1 MILLNIDNITKSFGG
16 LTALEDINIKINKGQ
31 IVGLVGPNGAGKT
44 TLINIITGYEL
55 ATKGKIYYKGLDI
68 SNLPVYKRSLM
79 GITRT
84 FQVPQHF
91 KSLTVYENILI
102 PLLLRNNDSAARR
115 FAYNIAEK
123 MFLADDLNKDADSL
137 SIGKLKLLEIAKA
150 YATNP
155 EFILVDEPVGGLSAD
170 KMDAVIEIIRGLRNE
185 GMTILLVEHVMK
197 AVMSLVD
204 ELVVLN
210 FGKILSQGLPQEI
223 MAQQTVIEAYLGEE
237 YA

>member
-1 MILLNIDNITKSFGG
+1 MTLLEIERASKTFGG
-16 LTALEDINIKINKGQ
+16 ITALEDIDLKIDKGQ

-44 TLINIITGYEL
+44 TLISLITGYEPVSS
-55 ATKGKIYYKGLDI
+55 GRIFYKGNDI
-68 SNLPVYKRSLM
+68 TKVPVYKRSLM

-102 PLLLRNNDSAARR
+102 PLLLRDSDTVASKR
-115 FAYNIAEK
+115 AYEIADR
-123 MFLADDLNKDADSL
+123 MFLTEDLNKEADSL

-150 YATNP
+150 YASNP
-155 EFILVDEPVGGLSAD
+155 ELLLVDEPVGGLSAD
-170 KMDAVIEIIRGLRNE
+170 KMDALIETIRGLRKE
-185 GMTILLVEHVMK
+185 GITILLVEHIMK

-204 ELVVLN
+204 KLVVLN
-210 FGKILSQGLPQEI
+210 FGKILAQGNPKEI
-223 MAQQTVIEAYLGEE
+223 MCQQEVVEAYLGEE